1 MKTSTPPNSS
11 YGFNQLVATI
21 KKLRSEHGCPWDSR
35 QTTLSL
41 RKYLVEEFDEILAAL
56 DNNDADNLCEELGDF
71 LYLILMMGAI
81 NEEEGNFDVSR
92 IIASINEKL
101 IRRHPHVFDT
111 KEQLSEGELRKQW
124 ERIKETEKSDR
135 KNS

>member
-1 MKTSTPPNSS
+1 MD
-11 YGFNQLVATI
+11 TI
-21 KKLRSEHGCPWDSR
+21 KELRSEHGCPWDSR
-35 QTTLSL
+35 QTILSL

-56 DNNDADNLCEELGDF
+56 DHKDSANLCEELGDF
-71 LYLILMMGAI
+71 LYLILMIGEI
-81 NEEEGNFDVSR
+81 SKEEGNFDVSR

-124 ERIKETEKSDR
+124 QRIKETEKSER
-135 KNS
+135 NNS